1 MILFNLLLPLRPQS
15 DCCNKISDAE
25 EKKRKKIVPTVTIFL
40 TIIQHQKATGITI
53 IDTTTRKSIVNGT
66 MTDSSL
72 HPNLVI
78 SPSQK
83 VHHLLFSRMRNKST
97 PSKDFVQYSKRA
109 MRLLAEDALAEFPS
123 RSVEII
129 TPCGYVTLFVSP

>member
-1 MILFNLLLPLRPQS
+1 MIRPNKKKKKDRSNFNNILDDHTTS
-15 DCCNKISDAE
+15 A
-25 EKKRKKIVPTVTIFL
+25 
-40 TIIQHQKATGITI
+40 GITI

-83 VHHLLFSRMRNKST
+83 VHHLLFSRMRNKFT

-123 RSVEII
+123 QSVEII
-129 TPCGYVTLFVSP
+129 TPCGYVMLFVSP